1 MTETIICALITGG
14 LTLMGVLIANGKQQ
28 AITDTK
34 LDELT
39 REVREH
45 NSFAQ
50 RVPVI
55 EEQIKVIN
63 HRIQDLNAM
72 ENIKKRLG
80 NLLAV
85 KSLVTITLTVV
96 FAVLALRESIS
107 GSEFLTIFTV
117 VIGFYFGTQ
126 RVNEDKNS

>member
-1 MTETIICALITGG
+1 
-14 LTLMGVLIANGKQQ
+14 
-28 AITDTK
+28 
-34 LDELT
+34 
-39 REVREH
+39 
-45 NSFAQ
+45 
-50 RVPVI
+50 
-55 EEQIKVIN
+55 
-63 HRIQDLNAM
+63 M

-96 FAVLALRESIS
+96 FAVLALRETIS

-126 RVNEDKNS
+126 RINEDKNS

>member
-1 MTETIICALITGG
+1 
-14 LTLMGVLIANGKQQ
+14 
-28 AITDTK
+28 
-34 LDELT
+34 
-39 REVREH
+39 
-45 NSFAQ
+45 
-50 RVPVI
+50 
-55 EEQIKVIN
+55 
-63 HRIQDLNAM
+63 M

-85 KSLVTITLTVV
+85 KSLVTIILTVV

-126 RVNEDKNS
+126 RVAEDKNS

>member
-1 MTETIICALITGG
+1 
-14 LTLMGVLIANGKQQ
+14 
-28 AITDTK
+28 
-34 LDELT
+34 
-39 REVREH
+39 
-45 NSFAQ
+45 
-50 RVPVI
+50 
-55 EEQIKVIN
+55 
-63 HRIQDLNAM
+63 M

-85 KSLVTITLTVV
+85 KSLVTITLTVI

-126 RVNEDKNS
+126 RINEDKNS